1 MDPRPGWQPPEVWH
15 SLVLMMAL
23 AGLFA
28 DHKHSITDVQEN
40 KRREFSSRIK
50 EVKIIQR
57 NMTSKMLSWK
67 EIASSDAGITSQY
80 KEGSEGPS
88 SRVGRVGSG
97 VSEGPEFW
105 AGVAVRD
112 RAGRMADS
120 RRQVRVLWRR
130 LTVELRK
137 LTIFFLEES
146 GM

>member
-1 MDPRPGWQPPEVWH
+1 MDPRPGWQLQGVRH

-40 KRREFSSRIK
+40 KHREFSSRIK

-57 NMTSKMLSWK
+57 NMASKMLSWK

-88 SRVGRVGSG
+88 SRLGSG

-105 AGVAVRD
+105 AEVAVRD
-112 RAGRMADS
+112 RAGRMAGS
-120 RRQVRVLWRR
+120 KRQVWVLWRR
-130 LTVELRK
+130 LAVELRK
-137 LTIFFLEES
+137 LTMFSLEEP
-146 GM
+146 GI